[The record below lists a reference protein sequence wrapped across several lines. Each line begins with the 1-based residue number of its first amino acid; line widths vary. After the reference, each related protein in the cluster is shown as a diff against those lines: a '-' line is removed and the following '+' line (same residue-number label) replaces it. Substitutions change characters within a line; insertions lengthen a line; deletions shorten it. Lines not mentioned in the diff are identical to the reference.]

1 MAIVPT
7 AENFK
12 VLPQGIDAKVTSVK
26 PSGGGH
32 SLLSSSGTS
41 GSASLGTGNLMRG
54 LNALGNYFE
63 QKEDEAADD
72 AANKYMTYCLENQQN
87 YQRLQNEAAIKDEDG
102 GDVLASLNRDRMNF
116 RGGLTR
122 NMSGRARKRFENAV
136 AGTER
141 RWTLETD
148 DHRFKQEK
156 AVDTTRMNLSVDNYF
171 RDSVDAAAAIGMDSD
186 ADVRYRKSLSDSV
199 GVFQEHLKKYY
210 GWYDQQTIN
219 QLSLQHL
226 SHQIIGSIEVL
237 KERDPAK
244 ALEVFKTYGQALP
257 GELYAKMMHGVIQ
270 ADEQREAAELW
281 ERIKQSGSVMTGATG
296 VGVDRLSKSA
306 FDLVKKDRR
315 PYSRGANRSDCSSFL
330 GEMVAYTG
338 VDKATK
344 SLFVG
349 TSDSIIQNLGKKY
362 GYGVLGGK
370 LPANIGAGVVIS
382 MDTGQHDYDKS
393 HWNGI
398 DHIAV
403 TVQGSDGK
411 IYVAEKTQSGA
422 KMTEY
427 NRWKNFG
434 TYRRAK
440 VWTVDVSSAF
450 GKSPVESGGKRVPVN
465 FSDMNMS
472 AGQIMK
478 IIKDTYPGRSDTFY
492 RTLAELARDQ
502 GEDNRERKRLH
513 EESIHNQLSY
523 KRLALDQYRTQT
535 AINEAKIRAAKAR
548 ANAFDQ
554 LTPGQQQNYT
564 TSQSS
569 PGEENWAWSGWKLA
583 DPNEFREMSLV
594 DVASLTAGDDAL
606 NRVMTNTWNWYHNR
620 KKYKPDTPVL
630 TQADI
635 NYTYKSLGLSPGNL
649 SVEDKNKIG
658 RTLYYAYT
666 HRKDKQNGKLKFASM
681 SEAIAQGAEE
691 QMGFLERL
699 GLNF

>member
-12 VLPQGIDAKVTSVK
+12 VLPQGVDTRFSTGIKPVDVTKNATLVTK
-26 PSGGGH
+26 GLGK
-32 SLLSSSGTS
+32 
-41 GSASLGTGNLMRG
+41 LGT
-54 LNALGNYFE
+54 YFE
-63 QKEDEAADD
+63 KREDESADD

-102 GDVLASLNRDRMNF
+102 SDVLASLNRDRMNF
-116 RGGLTR
+116 RGDLTR
-122 NMSGRARKRFENAV
+122 NMSGRARRRFENAV

-141 RWTLETD
+141 RWTLGTD
-148 DHRFKQEK
+148 DHRYQQEK

-171 RDSVDAAAAIGMDSD
+171 RDSVDAAAAIGTDPD
-186 ADVRYRKSLSDSV
+186 ADARYKKSLSDSV
-199 GVFQEHLKKYY
+199 SVFQEHLKKYY
-210 GWYDQQTIN
+210 GWYDEQTIN

-226 SHQIIGSIEVL
+226 SHQIVGSIEVL

-281 ERIKQSGSVMTGATG
+281 ERIQQSGSVMTGATG

-306 FDLVKKDRR
+306 FDLVKKDKR

-338 VDKATK
+338 VDKATRN
-344 SLFVG
+344 LFNG
-349 TSDSIIQNLGKKY
+349 TSDSIIRQVGKKF
-362 GYGVLGGK
+362 GFMTEGTS
-370 LPANIGAGVVIS
+370 LPEKVGAGVVIAEN
-382 MDTGQHDYDKS
+382 TGEYDFDKS

-403 TVQGSDGK
+403 TVQGNDGK
-411 IYVAEKTQSGA
+411 IYVAEKTRSGP

-427 NRWKNFG
+427 SKW
-434 TYRRAK
+434 RRSGKQRKAK
-440 VWTVDVSSAF
+440 AWTVDASSAF
-450 GKSPVESGGKRVPVN
+450 GVSAAAAGGKRVPVN

-478 IIKDTYPGRSDTFY
+478 VIKDTYPGRSDTFY

-513 EESIHNQLSY
+513 DESIHNQLSY
-523 KRLALDQYRTQT
+523 KRLALDQFRTQT

-583 DPNEFREMSLV
+583 DPNEFRDMSLV
-594 DVASLTAGDDAL
+594 DVASLTAGDGVL
-606 NRVMTNTWNWYHNR
+606 NDVMTNTWNWYRNR
-620 KKYKPDTPVL
+620 KKYNPDIPVL

-635 NYTYKSLGLSPGNL
+635 NYTYQALGLDPRNL
-649 SVEDKNKIG
+649 SIEDKNKIG
-658 RTLYYAYT
+658 RTLHYAYT
-666 HRKDKQNGKLKFASM
+666 HRKDKQNGKPKFASM
-681 SEAIAQGAEE
+681 SEAIAKGAEE
-691 QMGFLERL
+691 QMGFLERI
-699 GLNF
+699 GLHF